1 MTEKDKT
8 LNRRA
13 FQDFFEGHKSM
24 VFNVCFRMIGDRQE
38 AEDLTQEVFLRAFRS
53 LKRFK
58 AESKISTWLYRIAVN
73 LSLNHQRKKKYA
85 RLFSWDFIL
94 EKEKMKAVEE
104 SFSASTDD
112 PQADLEK
119 KEAELHIQKAI
130 NSLPRRQRV
139 GLLLYYYEGLS
150 YAEIARV
157 TRSSVSEHTIFIL
170 SAFCSDFFSF
180 MRKCPSSPR
189 PQLLRDDKRRDNSDQ
204 KRTPF

>member
-1 MTEKDKT
+1 MAVMTEKDKT
-8 LNRRA
+8 LSRRA
-13 FQDFFEGHKSM
+13 FQEFFETHKSM
-24 VFNVCFRMIGDRQE
+24 VFSVCFRMIGDRQE
-38 AEDLTQEVFLRAFRS
+38 AEDLTQEVFLRAYRS

-94 EKEKMKAVEE
+94 EKEKMKAVKE
-104 SFSASTDD
+104 SISASTED

-157 TRSSVSEHTIFIL
+157 TNSSVSSVESRLHRAKRNL
-170 SAFCSDFFSF
+170 Y
-180 MRKCPSSPR
+180 
-189 PQLLRDDKRRDNSDQ
+189 DKI
-204 KRTPF
+204 KPFLGKI

>member
-1 MTEKDKT
+1 MIEEEKR
-8 LNRRA
+8 LSHRA
-13 FQDFFEGHKSM
+13 CQKFFEAHKTM
-24 VFNVCFRMIGDRQE
+24 VFNVCFRMLGNRQE

-85 RLFSWDFIL
+85 RLFSWDFIF
-94 EKEKMKAVEE
+94 EKEKMKAVKE

-157 TRSSVSEHTIFIL
+157 TRSSVSSVESRLHR
-170 SAFCSDFFSF
+170 A
-180 MRKCPSSPR
+180 
-189 PQLLRDDKRRDNSDQ
+189 KRNLYE
-204 KRTPF
+204 KIKPFLGNI